1 MNYDLINKLSD
12 IEESLS
18 LAGFLFKKNNDYVT
32 FYKIEF
38 SGKRAPEIP
47 ECIKIDK
54 KLHVKLFCKGCPVPL
69 PQWFPQGTDCHLTRK
84 STLEKFPV
92 YLRTYADN
100 DFAIFE

>member
-54 KLHVKLFCKGCPVPL
+54 KLHVKKNKWKNKCCC
-69 PQWFPQGTDCHLTRK
+69 FP
-84 STLEKFPV
+84 
-92 YLRTYADN
+92 N
-100 DFAIFE
+100 AIQ